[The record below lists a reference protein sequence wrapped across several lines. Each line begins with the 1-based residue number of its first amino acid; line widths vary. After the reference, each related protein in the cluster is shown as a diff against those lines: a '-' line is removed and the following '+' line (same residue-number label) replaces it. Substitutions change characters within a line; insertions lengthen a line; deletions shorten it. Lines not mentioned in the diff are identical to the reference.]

1 MFTAGEID
9 KVMKQ
14 GGYDEDH
21 AVTIFDIREI
31 VAAAQDCGVFDNR
44 IYAWRM
50 EDESEFLITFDLD
63 DNLRLCSLSTSGH
76 SLLLYA
82 GSTRDAILHLLC
94 ALVGIARDLE
104 NGFRER
110 MPLP

>member
-21 AVTIFDIREI
+21 PVTDIRET
-31 VAAAQDCGVFDNR
+31 VAAAQDCGVLDGR
-44 IYAWRM
+44 IFAWKLD
-50 EDESEFLITFDLD
+50 DEPEYLITFDLD
-63 DNLRLCSLSTSGH
+63 DDLRLCSMVTEGRD
-76 SLLLYA
+76 LLKYDVSA
-82 GSTRDAILHLLC
+82 RDAILHLLC

-104 NGFRER
+104 RGFRER